1 MYHSLRAAAQAK
13 AEVFHR
19 LHVAPQAKAAPTLHQ
34 TVEAVPILQATAH
47 REAARREAARREAA
61 GVRLQAA
68 IPRADA
74 DRLLS
79 TT

>member
-47 REAARREAARREAA
+47 REAARREAA